1 MTWLTSSCAA
11 TLVLAALPA
20 LAQTCV
26 PVEVHN
32 VRSEGM
38 VMVAAYT
45 RADDYDKNP
54 LARMQLRP
62 DGGTLSFPLC
72 GLNGGAVALTLFQDI
87 NDNGQLDRNLLGI
100 PSEPWGAS
108 GQPSAFEAPKWQTT
122 QVPVNGSTIVVKLSQ

>member
-11 TLVLAALPA
+11 AIALAAIPVH
-20 LAQTCV
+20 AQTCA
-26 PVEVHN
+26 PIEVRN

-38 VMVAAYT
+38 VMVAAYAS
-45 RADDYDKNP
+45 ADDYNKNP

-62 DGGTLSFPLC
+62 DGGTLNFPLC
-72 GLNGGAVALTLFQDI
+72 GLSGPAVALTLFQDT
-87 NDNGQLDRNLLGI
+87 NGNGQLDRNLLGI